1 MKKLFDKK
9 MIVLLIIAVIS
20 LIGHVCIYPMLPERI
35 PIQWS
40 SDGSVSNWGAKYMD
54 LVLAALPILILLFM
68 KAAPYIDP
76 RRANYRKHPHA
87 YDIVIVG
94 VTLLLIACSWL
105 SAFSGLGYD
114 VNIQTLIPAGIG
126 ILFIAL
132 GNTMPQIRPTYF
144 FGIKTPWTL
153 ENPDVWRKTHKFG
166 GILFCI
172 IGVFF
177 LLSAFFGSELF
188 VHGILVPIIL
198 GSVAILYIYS
208 YIVYRKMQS

>member
-172 IGVFF
+172 IGVFL

>member
-153 ENPDVWRKTHKFG
+153 ENPDVWRKTHKHFSLYSSKTSSVFSNRSKNPFTPL
-166 GILFCI
+166 IL
-172 IGVFF
+172 
-177 LLSAFFGSELF
+177 S
-188 VHGILVPIIL
+188 
-198 GSVAILYIYS
+198 
-208 YIVYRKMQS
+208 

>member
-40 SDGSVSNWGAKYMD
+40 SDGSVSNWGAKYID

-94 VTLLLIACSWL
+94 DTLLLIA
-105 SAFSGLGYD
+105 
-114 VNIQTLIPAGIG
+114 
-126 ILFIAL
+126 
-132 GNTMPQIRPTYF
+132 
-144 FGIKTPWTL
+144 
-153 ENPDVWRKTHKFG
+153 
-166 GILFCI
+166 
-172 IGVFF
+172 
-177 LLSAFFGSELF
+177 
-188 VHGILVPIIL
+188 
-198 GSVAILYIYS
+198 
-208 YIVYRKMQS
+208 